1 MGMRSQT
8 LVILAAL
15 LAIVMV
21 CGCSGK
27 NKVLNA
33 KLRQMARNPEQLPE
47 YRVAAPDQL
56 SIEVKGYPEYS
67 RSVIV
72 RPDGKITVPSV
83 GDIAVQ
89 GLTTPE
95 ITAAVTEGLK
105 KELSQ
110 PSVTVSVIASTSK
123 AVYVWG
129 EVRTPGSKP
138 YFGDMTLADAIGTSG
153 DVSLYADWTKVIITR
168 GNIDNP
174 EILKINLK
182 KLVLE
187 GKAEQNVVLKE
198 GDIIYV
204 PPTPLAK
211 AGYAMDQ
218 LLFPFRSVLSGLVTY
233 GGVKSAFNDNNS
245 N

>member
-1 MGMRSQT
+1 MRSKT
-8 LVILAAL
+8 LVMLAAV
-15 LAIVMV
+15 LAVVMV

-27 NKVLNA
+27 NKVLTA

-56 SIEVKGYPEYS
+56 SVEVKGYPEYS
-67 RSVIV
+67 RAVVV
-72 RPDGKITVPSV
+72 RPDGKITIPSV
-83 GDIAVQ
+83 GDIMVQ

-110 PSVTVSVIASTSK
+110 PSVTVSVVASTSK

-138 YFGDMTLADAIGTSG
+138 YFGDMTLADAIGASG
-153 DVSLYADWTKVIITR
+153 DITLYGDWTKVKITR
-168 GNIDNP
+168 GTLDNTDVL
-174 EILKINLK
+174 EVNLK
-182 KLVLE
+182 KLVLA
-187 GKAEQNVVLKE
+187 GNAEQNVVLKE

-204 PPTPLAK
+204 PPTGFAK
-211 AGYAMDQ
+211 VGYAMDQ
-218 LLFPFRSVLSGLVTY
+218 VLFPFRSILSGLVTY
-233 GGVKSAFNDNNS
+233 GGVRSAFGAND
-245 N
+245 